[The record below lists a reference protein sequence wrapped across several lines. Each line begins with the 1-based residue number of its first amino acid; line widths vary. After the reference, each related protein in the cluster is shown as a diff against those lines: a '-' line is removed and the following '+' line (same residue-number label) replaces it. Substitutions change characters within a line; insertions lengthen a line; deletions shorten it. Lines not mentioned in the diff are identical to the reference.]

1 MKAVLITALLA
12 PTAAL
17 SLSTGGLGSQKLDRA
32 KFLKGVSSLALAAPF
47 AANALSNDLS
57 LNEIVAGQAVAPN
70 KLDVNNSPVADYMKF
85 PGMCML
91 RCSFKRS

>member
-1 MKAVLITALLA
+1 MKTLLITALVA

-17 SLSTGGLGSQKLDRA
+17 SLSGLGSQKLDRA
-32 KFLKGVSSLALAAPF
+32 NFLKGISSLALAAPF
-47 AANALSNDLS
+47 AAEALSNDPGF
-57 LNEIVAGQAVAPN
+57 NEIVAGQAVAPN